1 MTNTKMKLASFGE
14 VLAMPVAR
22 LHSAVDTFRT
32 LSAQVAAKKE
42 FRYTQTPETIDEAI
56 QLPLGMLAVA
66 DRQNV
71 KSFRKLYALTT
82 QIALPLLEEYIRY
95 GSMETFAELENLEWA
110 ANDLK
115 KKAYAIW
122 AEVKGKTEVP
132 SIINLR
138 VIPETPKFQSA
149 AAIVKKTAGSRL
161 GEVRQIAAKANE
173 LAAELT
179 TTVTEYED
187 QYFIEQVSKVYVPT
201 ILAAATQLEHA
212 SEAVRV
218 EAEEN
223 FLSQLHLIYS
233 KMEAMAEKYYQAT
246 LMDVR
251 LQTDFLNTKLGEGIR
266 L

>member
-1 MTNTKMKLASFGE
+1 MTNMKLKFTSFGD
-14 VLAMPVAR
+14 VFAMPSEQLNR
-22 LHSAVDTFRT
+22 TVDTFRT

-42 FRYTQTPETIDEAI
+42 FRYAQTPETLDEAI
-56 QLPLGMLAVA
+56 QLPLSMLTVA
-66 DRQNV
+66 NRENV
-71 KSFRKLYALTT
+71 KSFKKLYVLAS
-82 QIALPLLEEYIRY
+82 QVALPLLEEYIRY

-115 KKAYAIW
+115 KRAYAVW
-122 AEVKGKTEVP
+122 GEAQGKTP
-132 SIINLR
+132 IPNPIDLR
-138 VIPETPKFQSA
+138 VAPEIPKFQNSA
-149 AAIVKKTAGSRL
+149 VATKTNTSRL
-161 GEVRQIAAKANE
+161 HEVREIAARASA

-179 TTVTEYED
+179 TTATEYED
-187 QYFIEQVSKVYVPT
+187 QYFIEQVSTVYVPT
-201 ILAAATQLEHA
+201 ILAAANQLEHA
-212 SEAVRV
+212 SESVRV
-218 EAEEN
+218 EAEEH